1 MVVGLVALVTLL
13 LGLSSFA
20 IFLIWRNKE
29 QSVHIYELVDEAV
42 LEQELQP
49 LNKFKQLDSL
59 SD

>member
-1 MVVGLVALVTLL
+1 MVVALVALITLL

-20 IFLIWRNKE
+20 ILLIWRNKE